1 MSNDNKSIK
10 EIINSLEGV
19 ELKEKHGGKFRFIMY
34 LNNTMSAAPID
45 DLDLSIRAGNSLKRA
60 GYKNIGE
67 VAVAL
72 SGGAELK
79 NIRNCGTKSAREIM
93 EKLFLYQYNSLDS
106 DEKKEYL
113 SQIVLINCR
122 P

>member
-1 MSNDNKSIK
+1 MSNDYKSIK
-10 EIINSLEGV
+10 GILNDLEGV

-34 LNNTMSAAPID
+34 LNNSMSEAPID
-45 DLDLSIRAGNSLKRA
+45 DLELSVRSSNSLKRA

-67 VAVAL
+67 VADAL
-72 SGGAELK
+72 SAGAELK
-79 NIRNCGTKSAREIM
+79 NIRNCGDKSAREIM
-93 EKLFLYQYNSLDS
+93 EKLFLYQYNSLDP

-113 SQIVLINCR
+113 SQIVLLNCR